1 MADYRA
7 SNYIGPCTCGQH
19 MSQLTLYDVSAI
31 FFLGEVMAIDW
42 VSTLQEQAD
51 FAKQIADD
59 VAKTLDNPHLTIS
72 QAFRLY
78 RTVEQGAQT
87 FDRIIDE
94 MQQHILE
101 DELIDLADSI
111 ADTWTDLSLT
121 TINKLR
127 ALQGLA
133 QIELPQDD
141 QDR

>member
-1 MADYRA
+1 
-7 SNYIGPCTCGQH
+7 
-19 MSQLTLYDVSAI
+19 
-31 FFLGEVMAIDW
+31 MAIDW

-51 FAKQIADD
+51 FAKQIAYE
-59 VAKTLDNPHLTIS
+59 VTKTLVNPHLTIS
-72 QAFRLY
+72 QASRLY

-101 DELIDLADSI
+101 EELIDLADSI

-133 QIELPQDD
+133 HIDFPRDNQDGSL
-141 QDR
+141 RPAG

>member
-1 MADYRA
+1 
-7 SNYIGPCTCGQH
+7 

-31 FFLGEVMAIDW
+31 LCWGKVMAIDW

-51 FAKQIADD
+51 FAKEIADD

-94 MQQHILE
+94 MQQHGLE
-101 DELIDLADSI
+101 DELIDVADNI

-121 TINKLR
+121 AINKLR

-133 QIELPQDD
+133 QVDFPRED